1 MDAVMMKK
9 KIKAS
14 SDKDFKAEN
23 GAEGLQTIVD
33 ELPVSKEKKKKQHKE
48 KGNGDS
54 MNADF
59 QEFNEIEEKSLKWK
73 KKKRE
78 KKTEGDEA
86 EAEEEISEKMDEP
99 GEEDGVSKKHLK
111 CFYGHGKEGF
121 EGTPSKYSGNKEV
134 QVKTKTKRSG
144 EAEIEEKVDITKE
157 QDSKKAAPEEVTS
170 YPDPENREKDSRKK
184 KKKNSD
190 EGNGIEALKNL
201 EDGIEDRTAKEEE
214 KSEKSHKKKKRKR
227 AEGNDT
233 EAVENAEEGIGYGTA
248 KGQDNTE
255 KSPKK
260 EWEAHENVEE
270 KEKKVGITMEQDSKK
285 TAPEEVTNY
294 PDLENRE
301 KASRKKK
308 KKGDEGNGIGAL
320 NNLEEGIEDRTA
332 KEKEKSEKSHKKKKS
347 KRVEGNDTEAVENSE
362 MEMEYGT
369 AKGEDNTEKSPTKKG
384 EAYENVE
391 EMEKRKKNDEGQCYS
406 NVERNEKMKKKRKR
420 GEIVSDN
427 ANRGKSSPA
436 DRSPPSKKQ
445 KKVTFSDQVEVFLI
459 NDTENEVKGKDCDN
473 STATSVEDTEL
484 VWGKRFSKAEDNA
497 IRNAISAYIKERGYE
512 EEKGLHM
519 VLNCMKNSEVRNCWK
534 QIAASLPWRPLM
546 SVYLR
551 AHILYERSE
560 HRGWTKDEIS
570 VLKSLQA
577 EHGNNWKKLS
587 EFLGKSRYHVK
598 DKWRRIKR
606 QGLNS
611 GNWSRDEYQK
621 LFDLVNQNL
630 QLKSHEKEEKHTRN
644 VLRDNINWEA
654 IADKMET
661 RDHVHCCK
669 KWYYSLVSSM
679 VQAGEWENEDDITLL
694 RSLLETNASDEEAVD
709 WDALVEGRSDVT
721 CMKRWRQMVKHLGE
735 CHSMPFLEKLEML
748 VKRYIPDLIE

>member
-1 MDAVMMKK
+1 MISTKVKVVLRLMEKK

-14 SDKDFKAEN
+14 SDKDSKAEN
-23 GAEGLQTIVD
+23 GAEGFQTFDDELPVSKTIDD
-33 ELPVSKEKKKKQHKE
+33 ELPVSKEKKKKKHKE
-48 KGNGDS
+48 KANGDS
-54 MNADF
+54 MNANF
-59 QEFNEIEEKSLKWK
+59 QELNEIEEKSPRRK

-78 KKTEGDEA
+78 KKTEGEEA
-86 EAEEEISEKMDEP
+86 EAEEEISEKTDEP
-99 GEEDGVSKKHLK
+99 EEEDGVSKKNFK
-111 CFYGHGKEGF
+111 YFYGSGKEGF
-121 EGTPSKYSGNKEV
+121 EGTPSKYIENKEAK
-134 QVKTKTKRSG
+134 VKKKKKRPG
-144 EAEIEEKVDITKE
+144 EAEIEEKVEITKE

-170 YPDPENREKDSRKK
+170 YPDLENSEKASSKK
-184 KKKNSD
+184 KKKKSD
-190 EGNGIEALKNL
+190 EDNEIVALKNL
-201 EDGIEDRTAKEEE
+201 EEEIEDRTAKEEE

-227 AEGNDT
+227 
-233 EAVENAEEGIGYGTA
+233 
-248 KGQDNTE
+248 
-255 KSPKK
+255 
-260 EWEAHENVEE
+260 
-270 KEKKVGITMEQDSKK
+270 
-285 TAPEEVTNY
+285 
-294 PDLENRE
+294 
-301 KASRKKK
+301 
-308 KKGDEGNGIGAL
+308 
-320 NNLEEGIEDRTA
+320 
-332 KEKEKSEKSHKKKKS
+332 
-347 KRVEGNDTEAVENSE
+347 VEGNDAEAVENSE
-362 MEMEYGT
+362 EEIEYGT
-369 AKGEDNTEKSPTKKG
+369 TKGEDNTEKSPKEKG
-384 EAYENVE
+384 EAHEKVE
-391 EMEKRKKNDEGQCYS
+391 EKKKKRKKNDEGQCYF
-406 NVERNEKMKKKRKR
+406 NVERNEKMTKKRKR
-420 GEIVSDN
+420 REIVSDN

-436 DRSPPSKKQ
+436 DKSPPSKKQ

-459 NDTENEVKGKDCDN
+459 SDREKEEKGKDCDD
-473 STATSVEDTEL
+473 SAATSVEDSEV
-484 VWGKRFSKAEDNA
+484 VWGKRFSKVEDNA

-551 AHILYERSE
+551 AHVLYERSE
-560 HRGWTKDEIS
+560 NRGWTKDEIS
-570 VLKSLQA
+570 ALKSLQA
-577 EHGNNWKKLS
+577 EHGNNWKKIS

-621 LFDLVNQNL
+621 LFDLVNQNM
-630 QLKSHEKEEKHTRN
+630 QLKSLEKEEKPTRN

-679 VQAGEWENEDDITLL
+679 VQTGEWENEDDITLL

-709 WDALVEGRSDVT
+709 WDALVEGRSGVT
-721 CMKRWRQMVKHLGE
+721 CLKRWKQMVKHLGE